1 LNLNFELVE
10 NKERL
15 AAFLCDKIN
24 ILYDVMNKIIAGLIF
39 GALFCIC
46 LHGKL
51 MA

>member
-24 ILYDVMNKIIAGLIF
+24 ILYDVTNKIIAGLVHCS
-39 GALFCIC
+39 AS
-46 LHGKL
+46 
-51 MA
+51 ASTEN